1 MDVNEFRLRQRRAL
15 AVTALLLGCGARWP
29 AAARDRHPAP
39 EWFEVAEQMRQ
50 RALGWGDQ
58 PYGAVLVLDD
68 AVVGEGPSRVLRNA
82 DPDAH
87 AEREA
92 LRDARRRLGRSR
104 LDGAVLYSTSR
115 PCSMCEA
122 AAAQAGVARMI
133 FGPAL
138 TDAGVPRER

>member
-1 MDVNEFRLRQRRAL
+1 
-15 AVTALLLGCGARWP
+15 
-29 AAARDRHPAP
+29 
-39 EWFEVAEQMRQ
+39 
-50 RALGWGDQ
+50 
-58 PYGAVLVLDD
+58 LVLDD

-138 TDAGVPRER
+138 TDAGVPRAR